1 MGLLGQ
7 TVIPWTANGLRRFK
21 EVETLCATWFRPFGP
36 RSALNRTD
44 SLQKLAPDA
53 RCGILGACSS
63 LNNSLQDDF
72 RLVFDKFT
80 LRQFVWRGSAQ
91 GQAWNRCVA
100 DDLAAVPMDQAGSV
114 AGVNLF
120 HA

>member
-36 RSALNRTD
+36 RSPLNRTD

-53 RCGILGACSS
+53 RWRLFGACSS
-63 LNNSLQDDF
+63 RNNSLQDDF
-72 RLVFDKFT
+72 RSVRRKVT
-80 LRQFVWRGSAQ
+80 LRQFVWRAAAQ
-91 GQAWNRCVA
+91 GQDGNRRVA
-100 DDLAAVPMDQAGSV
+100 ANLAAVCAGHCRY
-114 AGVNLF
+114 GR
-120 HA
+120 